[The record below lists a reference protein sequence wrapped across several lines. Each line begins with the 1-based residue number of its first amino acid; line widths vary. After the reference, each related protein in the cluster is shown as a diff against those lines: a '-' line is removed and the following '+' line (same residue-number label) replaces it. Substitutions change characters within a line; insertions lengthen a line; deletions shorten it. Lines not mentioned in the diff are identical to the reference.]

1 MKFIHCVLISFI
13 ICAALLLTENTFCKK
28 MNNNNKKKENNHQ
41 INQVIYRLMRD
52 NSTITL
58 PKHTK
63 KNSKLYSTMLSRIGK
78 KRSLSLYDKYLL

>member
-1 MKFIHCVLISFI
+1 MKFIFNCVLISFI
-13 ICAALLLTENTFCKK
+13 ICAALLLTENTFYCKK
-28 MNNNNKKKENNHQ
+28 MNKKKENNNHQ

-78 KRSLSLYDKYLL
+78 KRSLSYDIYLL

>member
-41 INQVIYRLMRD
+41 INERQFNNNITKTYKKKFK
-52 NSTITL
+52 TI
-58 PKHTK
+58 
-63 KNSKLYSTMLSRIGK
+63 
-78 KRSLSLYDKYLL
+78 